1 MYEFLCH
8 HVSTFFPLRHRW
20 GRKAKWKAWTLTK
33 NDGSKPGDSLSYLLW
48 LQLFRDRD
56 WWIISLLCVS
66 SCLFFVFLSLVP
78 VLGTL
83 HNNLHNH
90 FCGAGSVLHT
100 VSQSTTTT
108 WSTIKISIWYVWIN
122 TNTAAF
128 FPRDKLCV
136 SWNQILSVHALPACL
151 GNPETRCRL
160 ALWVWPFS
168 TLLLLVYY
176 LQFFSCSLIQVMYFS
191 TLKNGTVTNW
201 KRKHFSKF
209 CFVQLCVYC
218 RLKILKEK
226 KRKESFF

>member
-1 MYEFLCH
+1 MCH
-8 HVSTFFPLRHRW
+8 RV
-20 GRKAKWKAWTLTK
+20 
-33 NDGSKPGDSLSYLLW
+33 
-48 LQLFRDRD
+48 
-56 WWIISLLCVS
+56 C
-66 SCLFFVFLSLVP
+66 FFVFLSLVP

-136 SWNQILSVHALPACL
+136 SWNQILSVHTLPACL

-176 LQFFSCSLIQVMYFS
+176 LQFFHLFPYPNYVFFYSQKWNGYELGKETFLKVLFS
-191 TLKNGTVTNW
+191 ATL
-201 KRKHFSKF
+201 
-209 CFVQLCVYC
+209 
-218 RLKILKEK
+218 RLLPP
-226 KRKESFF
+226 